1 MATKEYTDI
10 KHLVLDLGTA
20 PNSDAMPPAEAEGI
34 VRDYLANGWTLFAV
48 FLVSATPQRVQNEYI
63 LVK

>member
-1 MATKEYTDI
+1 MATKEYYDI

-20 PNSDAMPPAEAEGI
+20 PNSDAMSPAEAEEI
-34 VRDYLANGWTLFAV
+34 VRGYLASGWTLFAV
-48 FLVSATPQRVQNEYI
+48 FLVNATPLRVQNEYI